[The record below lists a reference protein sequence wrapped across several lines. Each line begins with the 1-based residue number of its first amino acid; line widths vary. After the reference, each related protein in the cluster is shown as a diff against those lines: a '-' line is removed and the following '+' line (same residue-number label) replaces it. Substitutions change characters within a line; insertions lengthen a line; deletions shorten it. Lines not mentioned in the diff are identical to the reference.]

1 MHEEAL
7 WPNPRRAEANSINGF
22 KLPYLISG
30 VLYLDFRGKL
40 IVPPDQKIKLAKFD
54 AADTLGF
61 ENDDKTQDKLQKTLR
76 RLDDLQDLFYA
87 EKKRALLIV
96 LQGMDAAGK
105 DGTVRHV
112 MSGVSPQGCSVTSFK
127 VPNSEELAHDFRWHI
142 HKSVAEKVMIGIFN
156 RSQYEDV
163 LIVRVHELVP
173 EEVWKARYGEIN
185 RFERSLAEND
195 VKILKFFLH
204 ISREEQE
211 KRFQERLHDP
221 RKKWK
226 YSKADARERK
236 RWDDY
241 VTAYEAVLS
250 RCSTEDAPWFII
262 PADHKWLRNLAISR
276 IIVET
281 LEEFDMH
288 YPKSPQAS

>member
-1 MHEEAL
+1 
-7 WPNPRRAEANSINGF
+7 
-22 KLPYLISG
+22 
-30 VLYLDFRGKL
+30 LDFSSKL
-40 IVPPDQKIKLAKFD
+40 IVPPDKKINLEKYD
-54 AADTLGF
+54 PADTLGYD
-61 ENDDKTQDKLQKTLR
+61 NDKKTEAKLEKQLKQ
-76 RLDDLQDLFYA
+76 LDELQNLFYA

-112 MSGVSPQGCSVTSFK
+112 MSGVSPQGCSVKSFK
-127 VPNSEELAHDFRWHI
+127 VPNSEELAHDFLWRI
-142 HKSVAEKVMIGIFN
+142 HKAVPEKGMFGIFN

-163 LIVRVHELVP
+163 LVVRVHKLVP
-173 EEVWKARYGEIN
+173 KDVWKARYDQIN
-185 RFERSLAEND
+185 RFEKNLAEND
-195 VKILKFFLH
+195 VKLLKFFLH

-226 YSKADARERK
+226 FSKADAAERK

-250 RCSTEDAPWFII
+250 RCSTEYAPWFII
-262 PADHKWLRNLAISR
+262 PADHKWFRNLAISR

-288 YPKSPQAS
+288 YPKSPQGS

>member
-1 MHEEAL
+1 
-7 WPNPRRAEANSINGF
+7 
-22 KLPYLISG
+22 
-30 VLYLDFRGKL
+30 LDFSRKL
-40 IVPPDQKIKLAKFD
+40 MAPPGTKINLAKFD
-54 AADTLGF
+54 PADTLGHD
-61 ENDDKTQDKLQKTLR
+61 NDQKTEAKLKKTIK
-76 RLDDLQDLFYA
+76 RLDELQELLYA

-105 DGTVRHV
+105 DGTIRHV

-127 VPNSEELAHDFRWHI
+127 VPSSEELAHDFLWRI
-142 HKSVAEKVMIGIFN
+142 HKAIPEKGMLGIFN

-163 LIVRVHELVP
+163 LVVRVHKLVP
-173 EEVWKARYGEIN
+173 KEIWKARYDAIN
-185 RFERSLAEND
+185 RFERNLEEND

-226 YSKADARERK
+226 FSKADAAERK

-250 RCSTEDAPWFII
+250 RCSTEYAPWFII
-262 PADHKWLRNLAISR
+262 PSDHKWFRNLAISR

-288 YPKSPQAS
+288 YPETPGES

>member
-1 MHEEAL
+1 
-7 WPNPRRAEANSINGF
+7 
-22 KLPYLISG
+22 
-30 VLYLDFRGKL
+30 LDFSSKL
-40 IVPPDQKIKLAKFD
+40 IVPPDKKINLEKYD
-54 AADTLGF
+54 PADTLGYD
-61 ENDDKTQDKLQKTLR
+61 NDKKTEAKLEKQLK
-76 RLDDLQDLFYA
+76 RLDELQNLFYA

-112 MSGVSPQGCSVTSFK
+112 MSGVSPQGCSVKSFK
-127 VPNSEELAHDFRWHI
+127 VPNSEELAHDFLWRI
-142 HKSVAEKVMIGIFN
+142 HKAVPEKGMFGIFN
-156 RSQYEDV
+156 RSHYEDV
-163 LIVRVHELVP
+163 LVVRVHKLVP
-173 EEVWKARYGEIN
+173 KDVWKSRYDQIN
-185 RFERSLAEND
+185 RFEKNLAAND
-195 VKILKFFLH
+195 VKLLKFFLH

-226 YSKADARERK
+226 FSKADAAERK

-250 RCSTEDAPWFII
+250 RCSTEYAPWFII
-262 PADHKWLRNLAISR
+262 PSDHKWFRNLAISR

-288 YPKSPQAS
+288 YPKSPQGS

>member
-1 MHEEAL
+1 M
-7 WPNPRRAEANSINGF
+7 
-22 KLPYLISG
+22 
-30 VLYLDFRGKL
+30 DFRRKL
-40 IVPPDQKIKLAKFD
+40 IVPPDKKIHLEKYD
-54 AADTLGF
+54 PSDTLRHD
-61 ENDDKTQDKLQKTLR
+61 NDEKTQAKLEKTLK
-76 RLDDLQDLFYA
+76 RLDELQDLFYA

-105 DGTVRHV
+105 DGTIRHV

-127 VPNSEELAHDFRWHI
+127 VPNTEELAHDFLWRI
-142 HKSVAEKVMIGIFN
+142 HKSVPEKGMFGIFN

-163 LIVRVHELVP
+163 LVVRVHKLVP
-173 EEVWKARYGEIN
+173 KEVWKARYDEIN
-185 RFERSLAEND
+185 RFERNLIEND
-195 VKILKFFLH
+195 VTVLKFFLH

-226 YSKADARERK
+226 FSKADTAERK

-241 VTAYEAVLS
+241 VDAYEAVLS
-250 RCSTEDAPWFII
+250 RCSTEYAPWFII
-262 PADHKWLRNLAISR
+262 PSDHKWFRNVAISR

-288 YPKSPQAS
+288 YPKSPPKT

>member
-1 MHEEAL
+1 M
-7 WPNPRRAEANSINGF
+7 
-22 KLPYLISG
+22 
-30 VLYLDFRGKL
+30 DFSSKL
-40 IVPPDQKIKLAKFD
+40 IVPPDKKINLEKYD
-54 AADTLGF
+54 PADTLGYD
-61 ENDDKTQDKLQKTLR
+61 NDKKTEAKLEKQLK
-76 RLDDLQDLFYA
+76 RLDELQDLFYA

-112 MSGVSPQGCSVTSFK
+112 MSGVSPQGCSVKSFK
-127 VPNSEELAHDFRWHI
+127 VPNSEELAHDFLWRI
-142 HKSVAEKVMIGIFN
+142 HKAVPEKGMFGIFN
-156 RSQYEDV
+156 RSHYEDV
-163 LIVRVHELVP
+163 LVVRVHKLVP
-173 EEVWKARYGEIN
+173 KDVWKARYDQIN
-185 RFERSLAEND
+185 RFEKNLAEND
-195 VKILKFFLH
+195 VKLLKFFLH

-226 YSKADARERK
+226 FSKADAAERK

-250 RCSTEDAPWFII
+250 RCSTEYAPWFII
-262 PADHKWLRNLAISR
+262 PSDHKWFRNLAISR

-288 YPKSPQAS
+288 YPKSPQGS